1 MAKSSADDA
10 ELRRACEAAIE
21 GTKQKIVMSIRVA
34 KSRGIW
40 GKSGKLGRHM
50 AKPRVLALSTKAKG
64 QRTKAFLRVLK
75 YSTGGVLEPAKLYK
89 LKHLSKVEVITNDPS
104 GCTFTLGFDNLRSQ
118 SVAPPQW
125 TMRNIDDRNRLLFCI
140 LTICKDVLGR
150 LPKVVG
156 IDVVEMALWA
166 KENTPSV
173 STQRNLQDG
182 PVAARVTESELK
194 VTVERELVSQAEEED
209 MEALLGTYVMGIGE
223 AEAFSER
230 LKRELLALE
239 AANVHAILESEPMV
253 EEVLQGLEAAT
264 NCVDDMDE
272 WLGIFNV
279 KLRHMRED
287 IESIETRNNKLEM
300 QSVNNKSLIEELDRL
315 LERLRV
321 PSEYAACLTGGSF
334 DEARM
339 LQNVEACEWL
349 TSALRNLEVPNMD
362 PIYANM
368 RAVKEKRAELEK
380 LKTTF
385 VRRASEFLRNY
396 FASLVDFMISDKSYF
411 SQRGQLKRPDHAD
424 LRYKC
429 RTYARLLQH
438 LKSLDKN
445 CLGPLRKAYCSSLN
459 LLLRRE
465 NAALD
470 SYLNFGSMLHAKNM
484 ILKKLH
490 HNVLR
495 MCTMLGNSQM
505 SFVLVQK
512 HPEIQVSGLKVPR
525 DPVIMQTLADTSSVS
540 DAYAKMLTIFIP
552 LLVDEFS
559 PQWLQLQSSFFAHF
573 MCFEVPALVPP
584 GGVANGG
591 RTGSYDDDANDDDL
605 GIMDIDE
612 SDSKASNSFFYLP
625 SIKFKLVFF
634 NSLGK
639 NSADLSALN
648 ESLQELLNGIQEDF
662 YAVVDWAYKIDPLR
676 CISMHGIT
684 ERYLSGQKADAAGFV
699 RLLLGDLESRISMQF
714 SRFVDEAC
722 HQIERNE
729 RNVRQMGVL
738 SYIPRFATLATRM
751 EQYISGQSRDL
762 VDQAYTK
769 FVSIMFVTLEKIAQT
784 DPKYA
789 DIFLL
794 ENYAAFQNSLYDL
807 ANVVPTLAKFYH
819 QASEAYEQAC
829 TRHISMIIYYQF
841 ERLFQY
847 ARKIEDLMYTITPE
861 EIPFQLGLSKMDLRK
876 MVKSSLSGVDK
887 SIAAMYKKLQKNLT
901 SEELLP
907 SLWDKCKKEFLDK
920 YDSFAQLV
928 AKIYPNEAIPSVTE
942 MRDLLASM

>member
-1 MAKSSADDA
+1 MAKSSADDE

-21 GTKQKIVMSIRVA
+21 GTKQKIVLSIRVA
-34 KSRGIW
+34 KSRGMW

-50 AKPRVLALSTKAKG
+50 AKPRVLALSTKSKG

-89 LKHLSKVEVITNDPS
+89 LKHLSKVEVVANDPS

-125 TMRNIDDRNRLLFCI
+125 TMRNVDDRNRLLFCI
-140 LTICKDVLGR
+140 LNICKDILGR

-173 STQRNLQDG
+173 TAQRNNIQDG
-182 PVAARVTESELK
+182 QEPVADTVTESDLK

-239 AANVHAILESEPMV
+239 AANVHAILESEPLI
-253 EEVLQGLEAAT
+253 EQVLQGLEAAT
-264 NCVDDMDE
+264 NCVGDMDE

-300 QSVNNKSLIEELDRL
+300 QSVNNKALIEELDKL
-315 LERLRV
+315 LQRLRV

-339 LQNVEACEWL
+339 LQNIEACEWL
-349 TSALRNLEVPNMD
+349 TGALRGLEVPNLD
-362 PIYANM
+362 SDYANI
-368 RAVKEKRAELEK
+368 RAVKEKRSDLEK
-380 LKTTF
+380 LKITF

-438 LKSLDKN
+438 LKSLDNN

-465 NAALD
+465 AREFANELRASTKASRNPTIWLEA
-470 SYLNFGSMLHAKNM
+470 STGS
-484 ILKKLH
+484 
-490 HNVLR
+490 
-495 MCTMLGNSQM
+495 SQ
-505 SFVLVQK
+505 SANN
-512 HPEIQVSGLKVPR
+512 
-525 DPVIMQTLADTSSVS
+525 TDTSSVS
-540 DAYAKMLTIFIP
+540 EAYAKMLTIFIP
-552 LLVDEFS
+552 LLVDE
-559 PQWLQLQSSFFAHF
+559 SSFFAHF
-573 MCFEVPALVPP
+573 MCFEVPALVPL
-584 GGVANGG
+584 GGHANGN
-591 RTGSYDDDANDDDL
+591 RSGSYNEDANDDDL

-612 SDSKASNSFFYLP
+612 NENKA
-625 SIKFKLVFF
+625 
-634 NSLGK
+634 GK
-639 NSADLSALN
+639 NSADLTSLN
-648 ESLQELLNGIQEDF
+648 ESLQDLLDGIQEDF

-676 CISMHGIT
+676 CISMHGTT

-751 EQYISGQSRDL
+751 EQYIQGQSRDL

-769 FVSIMFVTLEKIAQT
+769 FVSIMFVTLEKISQT

-841 ERLFQY
+841 ERLFQF

-876 MVKSSLSGVDK
+876 MLKSSLSGVDK
-887 SIAAMYKKLQKNLT
+887 SISAMYKKLQKNLT

-928 AKIYPNEAIPSVTE
+928 AKIYPNETIPSVTE
-942 MRDLLASM
+942 MRDLLASL

>member
-1 MAKSSADDA
+1 MAKSSADDE

-21 GTKQKIVMSIRVA
+21 GTKQSIVMSIRVA
-34 KSRGIW
+34 KSRGVW
-40 GKSGKLGRHM
+40 GKSGKLGRQM
-50 AKPRVLALSTKAKG
+50 AKPRVLALSVKSKG
-64 QRTKAFLRVLK
+64 PRKKAFLRVMK
-75 YSTGGVLEPAKLYK
+75 YSSGGVLEPAKMYK

-125 TMRNIDDRNRLLFCI
+125 TMRNTDDRNRLLVCI
-140 LTICKDVLGR
+140 LNICKDVLGR

-156 IDVVEMALWA
+156 IDIVEMALWA
-166 KENTPSV
+166 KDNTPV
-173 STQRNLQDG
+173 VTTQRSTEDG
-182 PVAARVTESELK
+182 EPVAESVTESDLK
-194 VTVERELVSQAEEED
+194 VTVEKELVSQAEEED

-230 LKRELLALE
+230 LKRELQALE
-239 AANVHAILESEPMV
+239 AANVHAILESEPLV
-253 EEVLQGLEAAT
+253 DEVLNGLEAAT
-264 NCVDDMDE
+264 NIVDDMDE
-272 WLGIFNV
+272 WLGIFNI

-300 QSVNNKSLIEELDRL
+300 QSVNNKALIEELDKVI
-315 LERLRV
+315 ERLRV
-321 PSEYAACLTGGSF
+321 PSEYAASLTGGSF
-334 DEARM
+334 DEADM
-339 LQNVEACEWL
+339 LQNIEACEWL
-349 TSALRNLEVPNMD
+349 AKALRGLEVPNLD

-380 LKTTF
+380 LKATF

-396 FASLVDFMISDKSYF
+396 FASLVDFMVSDKSYF

-438 LKSLDKN
+438 LKGLDKN

-465 NAALD
+465 AREFANELRASTKVSRNPTVWLEGSTGSSQNA
-470 SYLNFGSMLHAKNM
+470 N
-484 ILKKLH
+484 
-490 HNVLR
+490 
-495 MCTMLGNSQM
+495 T
-505 SFVLVQK
+505 
-512 HPEIQVSGLKVPR
+512 
-525 DPVIMQTLADTSSVS
+525 DTSAVS

-552 LLVDEFS
+552 LLVDE
-559 PQWLQLQSSFFAHF
+559 SSFFAHF
-573 MCFEVPALVPP
+573 MCFEVPALAPP
-584 GGVANGG
+584 GGAGNDKK
-591 RTGSYDDDANDDDL
+591 SQSNNDDGNDDDDL

-612 SDSKASNSFFYLP
+612 TDKKP
-625 SIKFKLVFF
+625 
-634 NSLGK
+634 GK
-639 NSADLSALN
+639 NSPDLTALN
-648 ESLQELLNGIQEDF
+648 ESLQDLLDGIQEDF

-699 RLLLGDLESRISMQF
+699 RLLLGDLESRVSMQF
-714 SRFVDEAC
+714 SRVFVDEAC

-738 SYIPRFATLATRM
+738 PYIPRFAALATRM
-751 EQYISGQSRDL
+751 EQYIQGQSRDL

-769 FVSIMFVTLEKIAQT
+769 FVSIMFVTLEKIAQQ

-789 DIFLL
+789 DILLL

-841 ERLFQY
+841 ERLFQF
-847 ARKIEDLMYTITPE
+847 AKKIEDFMYTITPE
-861 EIPFQLGLSKMDLRK
+861 EIPFQLGLSKVELRK
-876 MVKSSLSGVDK
+876 MLKSSLSGVDK
-887 SIAAMYKKLQKNLT
+887 SIAAMYKKLQKNLA

-920 YDSFAQLV
+920 YESFVQLV
-928 AKIYPNEAIPSVTE
+928 AKVYPSENVPGVTE
-942 MRDLLASM
+942 MRGLLASM

>member
-21 GTKQKIVMSIRVA
+21 GTKQKIVLSIRVA
-34 KSRGIW
+34 KTHGTW
-40 GKSGKLGRHM
+40 GKTSKLGRQM
-50 AKPRVLALSTKAKG
+50 AKPRVLAISTKAKA

-75 YSTGGVLEPAKLYK
+75 YSNGGVLEPAKIYK
-89 LKHLSKVEVITNDPS
+89 LKHLSKVEVVTNDPS

-125 TMRNIDDRNRLLFCI
+125 TMRNVDDRNRLLFSI
-140 LTICKDVLGR
+140 LNICKDVLDR

-166 KENTPSV
+166 KENTPKVTTQNKQEDGHSV
-173 STQRNLQDG
+173 EST
-182 PVAARVTESELK
+182 ATETELK
-194 VTVERELVSQAEEED
+194 VNVEKDLVSQAEEED

-230 LKRELLALE
+230 LKRELQALE
-239 AANVHAILESEPMV
+239 AANVHAILESEPLID
-253 EEVLQGLEAAT
+253 EVLQGLEVAT
-264 NCVDDMDE
+264 HCVEDVGE
-272 WLGIFNV
+272 WLGMFNV

-287 IESIETRNNKLEM
+287 IESIEIRNNKLEM
-300 QSVNNKSLIEELDRL
+300 QSVNNRSLIDELDKL
-315 LERLRV
+315 LERLSI
-321 PSEYAACLTGGSF
+321 PAEYSACLTGDSF

-339 LQNVEACEWL
+339 LQNVEAVEWL
-349 TSALRNLEVPNMD
+349 ISAMRRLEMNMD
-362 PIYANM
+362 PTYAKM
-368 RAVKEKRAELEK
+368 RGVKEKRGELQI
-380 LKTTF
+380 LKSTF
-385 VRRASEFLRNY
+385 VRKASEFLRNY
-396 FASLVDFMISDKSYF
+396 FASFIDFMMNDKSYF

-424 LRYKC
+424 LRFKC
-429 RTYARLLQH
+429 RTYARLLQY
-438 LKSLDKN
+438 LKVLDKN
-445 CLGPLRKAYCSSLN
+445 CLGPLRKAYCCSLN

-465 NAALD
+465 
-470 SYLNFGSMLHAKNM
+470 
-484 ILKKLH
+484 
-490 HNVLR
+490 
-495 MCTMLGNSQM
+495 
-505 SFVLVQK
+505 
-512 HPEIQVSGLKVPR
+512 
-525 DPVIMQTLADTSSVS
+525 
-540 DAYAKMLTIFIP
+540 
-552 LLVDEFS
+552 
-559 PQWLQLQSSFFAHF
+559 SSFFAHF
-573 MCFEVPALVPP
+573 MCFEVPTLVPP
-584 GGVANGG
+584 GGSGKK
-591 RTGSYDDDANDDDL
+591 TGNEDDANDDD
-605 GIMDIDE
+605 ME
-612 SDSKASNSFFYLP
+612 KDSKS
-625 SIKFKLVFF
+625 
-634 NSLGK
+634 GK
-639 NSADLSALN
+639 NSAELAALN
-648 ESLQELLNGIQEDF
+648 EALQDLLDGIQEDF

-714 SRFVDEAC
+714 SRYVDEAC
-722 HQIERNE
+722 HQIERYE

-738 SYIPRFATLATRM
+738 GYIPRFASLATRM

-769 FVSIMFVTLEKIAQT
+769 FVSIMFVTLEKLAQT

-841 ERLFQY
+841 ERLFQF
-847 ARKIEDLMYTITPE
+847 ARRIEDLMFTVQPE
-861 EIPFQLGLSKMDLRK
+861 EIPFQLGQLGLSKVDLRK
-876 MVKSSLSGVDK
+876 MLKSSLSGVDK
-887 SIAAMYKKLQKNLT
+887 SIAAMYKKLQKNLA

-920 YDSFAQLV
+920 YESFAQLV
-928 AKIYPNEAIPSVTE
+928 AKVYPGESIPSVKE
-942 MRDLLASM
+942 MKDLLASM